1 MANTRTNRTQKDIV
15 VDALESGEEVTR
27 YKMLPYGIVRLE
39 HYIWL
44 LRKAGMNIR
53 GNWHTD
59 REGKRYKAYRLAP
72 EPLGYFP
79 YN

>member
-1 MANTRTNRTQKDIV
+1 

-44 LRKAGMNIR
+44 LKTKYYMNIK
-53 GNWHTD
+53 GNWCTD
-59 REGKRYKAYRLAP
+59 REGKRYKAYSLAP
-72 EPLGYFP
+72 TTIY
-79 YN
+79 